1 MGSADGLPAEV
12 FVLAMMGVGDVDL
25 SFEKEL
31 AEVRD
36 NEGEVAWFLEEGA
49 KLHCPL
55 PILPRL
61 IIIFLAFVGFCLWN
75 SSIKSSACT

>member
-1 MGSADGLPAEV
+1 MGSADGFPTEV

-25 SFEKEL
+25 PFEEEL
-31 AEVRD
+31 MKVRD
-36 NEGEVAWFLEEGA
+36 DKGGFVGLLEEGA

-55 PILPRL
+55 SILPHL

-75 SSIKSSACT
+75 SSTKSSTCT